1 MKKLPKNLLTYKW
14 KQNRWNKSHYTFKTK
29 TYKLDRYVPH
39 LNAVIT
45 YIITLLYFPAAEQQR

>member
-45 YIITLLYFPAAEQQR
+45 YIITLLYFPAAE